1 MSKPAAFASFLLLS
15 SALSPVSVLAQ
26 VDPAPS
32 ADELVEGDPLDEE
45 QSDDD
50 VDISAPGGGFSSE
63 IIVRGRF
70 IPDAIRNT
78 SSVISVLSTQD
89 IARSGDGDIAGALE
103 RVTGLS
109 VDNGGFVYVRGLG
122 DRYSQALLNGTPLPS
137 PEPLKRVVPLDIFP
151 SSVLASATVQKSYS
165 VNYPGEFGGGLIN
178 LTTAAIPDESY
189 LQLGVGIAL
198 NSATT
203 GKLGYTHYGS
213 DTDWTG
219 FDDGSRDIPSGLEA
233 ALNAGSRVELGQ
245 NFTQTQ
251 LQNIT
256 ASLLNA
262 PTTLVQSNNDI
273 PANWSADLSA
283 GYSKDIGASRLGIIF
298 NGSYSNEFFTRDSIE
313 QSGTTS
319 IVADDGRTV
328 RTDQN
333 IVVSGLLG
341 FGLEVDEHQ
350 IRWTNLYIR
359 DTLKQTS
366 LTAADNINS
375 GNIDPTTP
383 ADEIRQRTNWIE
395 RQLIDTVLV
404 GEFKFDDIS
413 LDLRGAYANSQ
424 REAPYERAFT
434 YFYDDVA
441 QDYVNNLLTNPQ
453 SATISFSDLNED
465 VWSGGIDLAYAL
477 PGSRN
482 IILSTGYSYVNTTR
496 DAFRRD
502 FRYFPTSSLPFVV
515 SQERPDFLVSDF
527 NVFGGYTQGIDTDGI
542 FIQEDN
548 TNAGSQAYEAE
559 LTVHGAYAKADVE
572 LIDFVQAEIGVRYET
587 AEQRVTALDIFG
599 DGNLAQTAPLD
610 NDYWLPAATMTWN
623 FADDMQ
629 FRVSASKTIARPQ
642 FRELARPQY
651 LDPDSGRTFSGNP
664 FLQDSELFNAE
675 GRVEY
680 YFGDGE
686 RILIAGFYKKIDNP
700 IEPVAFI
707 PGGSSSFQTTFA
719 NAPEAQLYGAEV
731 ELLKYFP
738 LDGLGDGDFWATKR
752 LVAIANYTYT
762 ESELKV
768 GAGDTTIL
776 DDTQGVRP
784 ASQIFVDGRPL
795 TGQSK
800 HLANIQLGFEDMD
813 RLSQYTFLLSYASKR
828 VTTRGPITGGQVD
841 PDVVQSPS
849 LRLDFV
855 AREALTIA
863 GQEFEVQFE
872 ARNLTNENFR
882 ETQSGTVLVTN
893 QQFDLGRTISLGVST
908 RF

>member
-1 MSKPAAFASFLLLS
+1 MSRSAPLASFLLLS
-15 SALSPVSVLAQ
+15 TALSPLPALAQ
-26 VDPAPS
+26 TVPAEPAASADTDPAEPS
-32 ADELVEGDPLDEE
+32 PSE
-45 QSDDD
+45 DD
-50 VDISAPGGGFSSE
+50 VDISAPGSDFSGE
-63 IIVRGRF
+63 IIVRGRY
-70 IPDAIRNT
+70 IPNSIRNT
-78 SSVISVLSTQD
+78 SSVISVLSTED

-178 LTTAAIPDESY
+178 LTTAAIPDDSY
-189 LQLGVGIAL
+189 FEFGMGVGM
-198 NSATT
+198 NSETT
-203 GKLGYTHYGS
+203 AKLGYTHYGS
-213 DTDWTG
+213 GSDWTG
-219 FDDGSRDIPSGLEA
+219 FDDGTRDIPAGLTE
-233 ALNAGSRVELGQ
+233 ALNAGARIELGQ

-251 LQNIT
+251 LQDIT
-256 ASLLNA
+256 ASLVNA
-262 PTTLVQSNNDI
+262 PTTLVQRNTDI
-273 PANWSADLSA
+273 PVNWSADISA
-283 GYSKDIGASRLGIIF
+283 GLNTDIGASRFGVIF
-298 NGSYSNEFFTRDSIE
+298 NASYSNKFFTRDSIE

-319 IVADDGRTV
+319 IVADDARTV

-333 IVVSGLLG
+333 VVVSGLLG
-341 FGLEVDEHQ
+341 LGEHKL
-350 IRWTNLYIR
+350 RWTNLYIR
-359 DTLKQTS
+359 DSLKQTS
-366 LTAADNINS
+366 LSAADNINTGS
-375 GNIDPTTP
+375 IDPTTP
-383 ADEIRQRTNWIE
+383 ADEMRQRTNWIE
-395 RQLIDTVLV
+395 RQLIDSVFV
-404 GEFKFDDIS
+404 GEFKFGDIS
-413 LDLRGAYANSQ
+413 LDLRGGYANSQ
-424 REAPYERAFT
+424 REAPYERSFT

-441 QDYVNNLLTNPQ
+441 KDYVNNLLTNPQ
-453 SATISFSDLNED
+453 SATISFSDLSED
-465 VWSGGIDLAYAL
+465 VWNGGIDLAYAL
-477 PGSRN
+477 PTSRK

-496 DAFRRD
+496 SAFRRD
-502 FRYFPTSSLPFVV
+502 FRYFPTSSLPFPV
-515 SQERPDFLVSDF
+515 SQERPDYLVSDF
-527 NVFGGYTQGIDTDGI
+527 NVYGGYTQGITTDGI

-548 TNAGSQAYEAE
+548 TNAGSQAYDAE

-572 LIDFVQAEIGVRYET
+572 LLDFVQAELGVRYET
-587 AEQRVTALDIFG
+587 AEQSVIARDIYG
-599 DGNLAQTAPLD
+599 DGNLTQTAPLD
-610 NDYWLPAATMTWN
+610 NDYWLPAATLTWN

-651 LDPDSGRTFSGNP
+651 LDPDSGRIFSGNP

-675 GRVEY
+675 ARMEY

-686 RILIAGFYKKIDNP
+686 RVLLAGFYKKIDNP

-738 LDGLGDGDFWATKR
+738 LEGLGNSDFFTNNR
-752 LVAIANYTYT
+752 FVAIANYTYT

-768 GAGDTTIL
+768 GANDTTIL
-776 DDTQGVRP
+776 DDTLGVRP
-784 ASQIFVDGRPL
+784 ANQVFVDGRPL

-800 HLANIQLGFEDMD
+800 HLANIQLGIENTE
-813 RLSQYTFLLSYASKR
+813 RLSQYTFLLSYASDR

-841 PDVVQSPS
+841 PDLVQSPS
-849 LRLDFV
+849 LKLDFV
-855 AREALTIA
+855 AREAVTIA
-863 GQEFEVQFE
+863 GQELEIKFE

-882 ETQSGTVLVTN
+882 ETQSGNVLIIN
-893 QQFDLGRTISLGVST
+893 QQYDLGRTFSLGIKA

>member
-1 MSKPAAFASFLLLS
+1 MSRSAPLASFLLLS
-15 SALSPVSVLAQ
+15 TALSPLPALAQ
-26 VDPAPS
+26 TVPAEPAASADTDPAEPS
-32 ADELVEGDPLDEE
+32 PSE
-45 QSDDD
+45 DD
-50 VDISAPGGGFSSE
+50 VDISAPGSDFSGE
-63 IIVRGRF
+63 IIVRGRY
-70 IPDAIRNT
+70 IPNSIRNT
-78 SSVISVLSTQD
+78 SSVISVLSTED

-178 LTTAAIPDESY
+178 LTTAAIPDDSY
-189 LQLGVGIAL
+189 FEFGMGVGM
-198 NSATT
+198 NSETT
-203 GKLGYTHYGS
+203 AKLGYTHYGS
-213 DTDWTG
+213 GSDWTG
-219 FDDGSRDIPSGLEA
+219 FDDGTRDIPAGLTE
-233 ALNAGSRVELGQ
+233 ALNAGARIELGQ

-251 LQNIT
+251 LQDIT
-256 ASLLNA
+256 ASLVNA
-262 PTTLVQSNNDI
+262 PTTLVQRNTDI
-273 PANWSADLSA
+273 PVNWSADISA
-283 GYSKDIGASRLGIIF
+283 GLNTDIGASRFGVIF
-298 NGSYSNEFFTRDSIE
+298 NASYSNKFFTRDSIE

-319 IVADDGRTV
+319 IVADDARTV

-333 IVVSGLLG
+333 VVVSGLLG
-341 FGLEVDEHQ
+341 LGLEVGEHKL
-350 IRWTNLYIR
+350 RWTNLYIR
-359 DTLKQTS
+359 DSLKQTS
-366 LTAADNINS
+366 LSAADNINTGS
-375 GNIDPTTP
+375 IDPTTP
-383 ADEIRQRTNWIE
+383 ADEMRQRTNWIE
-395 RQLIDTVLV
+395 RQLIDSVFV
-404 GEFKFDDIS
+404 GEFKFGDIS
-413 LDLRGAYANSQ
+413 LDLRGGYANSQ
-424 REAPYERAFT
+424 REAPYERSFT

-441 QDYVNNLLTNPQ
+441 KDYVNNLLTNPQ
-453 SATISFSDLNED
+453 SATISFSDLSED
-465 VWSGGIDLAYAL
+465 VWNGGIDLAYAL
-477 PGSRN
+477 PTSRK

-496 DAFRRD
+496 SAFRRD
-502 FRYFPTSSLPFVV
+502 FRYFPTSSLPFPV
-515 SQERPDFLVSDF
+515 SQERPDYLVSDF
-527 NVFGGYTQGIDTDGI
+527 NVYGGYTQGITTDGI

-548 TNAGSQAYEAE
+548 TNAGSQAYDAE

-572 LIDFVQAEIGVRYET
+572 LLDFVQAELGVRYET
-587 AEQRVTALDIFG
+587 AEQSVIARDIYG
-599 DGNLAQTAPLD
+599 DGNLTQTAPLD
-610 NDYWLPAATMTWN
+610 NDYWLPAATLTWN

-651 LDPDSGRTFSGNP
+651 LDPDSGRIFSGNP

-675 GRVEY
+675 ARMEY

-686 RILIAGFYKKIDNP
+686 RVLLAGFYKKIDNP

-738 LDGLGDGDFWATKR
+738 LEGLGNSDFFTNNR
-752 LVAIANYTYT
+752 FVAIANYTYT

-768 GAGDTTIL
+768 GANDTTIL
-776 DDTQGVRP
+776 DDTLGVRP
-784 ASQIFVDGRPL
+784 ANQVFVDGRPL

-800 HLANIQLGFEDMD
+800 HLANIQLGIENTE
-813 RLSQYTFLLSYASKR
+813 RLSQYTFLLSYASDR

-841 PDVVQSPS
+841 PDLVQSPS
-849 LRLDFV
+849 LKLDFV
-855 AREALTIA
+855 AREAVTIA
-863 GQEFEVQFE
+863 GQELEIKFE

-882 ETQSGTVLVTN
+882 ETQSGNVLIIN
-893 QQFDLGRTISLGVST
+893 QQYDLGRTFSLGIKA